1 MSLLE
6 LTQKLFGKTTNFTKD
21 EQDFLRK
28 WINHEI
34 EIESLDNSPKEDG
47 K

>member
-28 WINHEI
+28 WINHEV
-34 EIESLDNSPKEDG
+34 EIDGLDNSSKKDG